1 MAEKYDCTKDV
12 TEHINRVRGWMRSF
26 YLNLEA
32 RAENHDA
39 SKLKEP
45 EKSMFDHWTPKLKEF
60 EFGSDE
66 YKIAL
71 AGMGEGLKH
80 HYENNRH
87 HPEHYENGVNGMTLN
102 DVIEMVADWMAAAE
116 AKSDFV
122 NLEYLATRF
131 GLSEQLV
138 DIIANTLR
146 EEDVW
151 NAANGHAT
159 DFCPPNRRKGHVEGF
174 ERGE

>member
-1 MAEKYDCTKDV
+1 MTDKYDCTKDV
-12 TEHINRVRGWMRSF
+12 MDHKERVEYWMRDFATQLTS
-26 YLNLEA
+26 
-32 RAENHDA
+32 RAAIHDN
-39 SKLKEP
+39 SKLEDP
-45 EKSMFDHWTPKLKEF
+45 EKTMFDHWTPRLKEF

-66 YKIAL
+66 YKAAL
-71 AGMGEGLKH
+71 VGMGEGLKH

-102 DVIEMVADWMAAAE
+102 DIVEMVADWMAAAE

-146 EEDVW
+146 EEDIW

-174 ERGE
+174 ARSE